1 MSYQESQGLETPS
14 FALPVQI
21 PDLSE
26 NLMSDIQPEQTR
38 TALDEQKNVY
48 RTWNW
53 TEAAAEIGINES
65 MLRKI
70 WWEIDI
76 EPAFRYCPTPLRIV
90 ARTIKRTG
98 REISEFTA
106 FGIEVLKAYKA
117 AKEKGERVAEQFLAE
132 AKAKYLPSPSSTTSQ
147 PTQTPRNSTVE
158 VESGNH
164 QVVCQSP
171 NLLQR
176 YNLQGLRRDQSVQF
190 EDPLAIAQQFLTIA
204 EQLQTAMENDLEQR
218 EDKLNQT
225 RKAREAITNKA
236 QELKLETRL
245 YQERAHQVDTA
256 QTQETEALQEA
267 LQVLDRLGKPTVGS
281 GSPS

>member
-1 MSYQESQGLETPS
+1 MSHQESQGREAPS
-14 FALPVQI
+14 FAMSVQI
-21 PDLSE
+21 PDSSTSAIADNQSDE
-26 NLMSDIQPEQTR
+26 NRIAPE
-38 TALDEQKNVY
+38 DY
-48 RTWNW
+48 HRTWNW
-53 TEAAAEIGINES
+53 AEAAAEVGVNES
-65 MLRKI
+65 TLRKI
-70 WWEIDI
+70 WWEVDI
-76 EPAFRYCPTPLRIV
+76 EPAFRYCPAPLRIV
-90 ARTIKRTG
+90 TRTIKRTG

-117 AKEKGERVAEQFLAE
+117 AKEKGERVAEQFLAA
-132 AKAKYLPSPSSTTSQ
+132 AKAKYVPSSSSTNSQ
-147 PTQTPRNSTVE
+147 PAQTPRNSTVE

-164 QVVCQSP
+164 QVVCQPP

-176 YNLQGLRRDQSVQF
+176 YSLQGLRRDQSVQF

-218 EDKLNQT
+218 ENKLNQT

-245 YQERAHQVDTA
+245 YQERSHQVDTA

-281 GSPS
+281 GSSS